1 MKLWVIVAV
10 GLLIHLVFFFS
21 VFEVFFATPLVTDL
35 TPHKSPLPPPA
46 KRLVFI
52 VADGLRAD
60 KILQIQPDGKSAAP
74 FLRKIIQEKGGW
86 GISHA
91 AVPTATRPGHV
102 ALTAGF
108 YEDPTSVAKDLQG
121 KEVVFDTVFNESQYT
136 WSWDTPK
143 FLAKVTGGN
152 QDRMF
157 SDKYPGHMKYLAGI
171 NAKDMDTWVFD
182 EFQKL
187 FLEAKEDTTLQSKLS
202 NERILFFLHLGGLDH
217 SGYIVRPS
225 SPSYLE
231 HIRFVDDGVQKLVST
246 MEQHYGS
253 DGKTA
258 YVFTSDHGM
267 TDWGAHGDG
276 TADETL
282 TPLIVWGPG
291 LRKPSTETTKYADGL
306 SEAWGLQDIRRT
318 DINQASMAGLLAA
331 LVGIPFPKNAVL
343 PMPDNVFDVSDEEM
357 AQMLYANLQQLLA
370 QVQGMREERETRSI
384 KFAFTPFQPLSAG
397 TLEDIKDRISRQL
410 ASKQFK
416 EAIQECQQSISLA
429 LRGIRYYTTYDRNH
443 LWFAVV
449 SGYVGWMVYLVSLMF
464 EENDVSAS
472 MPYPAQLS
480 RRYKAGI
487 IFFFLL
493 LAVITF
499 VVLFVQHTVWT
510 QYIYVLLPYPIWLA
524 VCLRF
529 DVYRQM
535 LVFSG
540 SLKPLLPYIALTFL
554 GLQAG
559 VMGFYYKQLMVLP
572 ILCFAA
578 WPWLSKQDL
587 LDKGIMI
594 QWSASCVAM
603 GVFALIPTGTREL
616 QFNLVVIGGVLA
628 IIVAFYVMRSFAN
641 RQLARRKQFLIYGF
655 QILMMALAIFIMR
668 HTAALAAND
677 KRTPLV
683 SQILSWI
690 IFILAIVEPF
700 LVTTDIRCRLFA
712 VALAW
717 MGPYILLGISYEV
730 IFMVIMCWNLYIW
743 MLVEARLATSYMEL
757 PTAADTSKAASSK
770 ATPDNPAKIL
780 ESVDFVML
788 YNESTNG
795 KSLQG
800 MVRADLR
807 RVFYA
812 INLIILSLYGTG
824 NVTSVNSFDPAAVF
838 CFLTI
843 SDPPTMGIF
852 IVLKIATPFIY
863 VMCAMVTVGLVTRV
877 PMKSYSL
884 LFLLMGD
891 FIAMQFFMFV
901 TDEGPWD
908 HVGATVSHYVIFQII
923 HMVLMIFYGFSYLLT
938 SCSICCFN
946 QRQTSQRT

>member
-52 VADGLRAD
+52 VAD
-60 KILQIQPDGKSAAP
+60 
-74 FLRKIIQEKGGW
+74 
-86 GISHA
+86 
-91 AVPTATRPGHV
+91 
-102 ALTAGF
+102 
-108 YEDPTSVAKDLQG
+108 DLQG

-267 TDWGAHGDG
+267 TDW
-276 TADETL
+276 
-282 TPLIVWGPG
+282 
-291 LRKPSTETTKYADGL
+291 
-306 SEAWGLQDIRRT
+306 AWGLQDIRRT

-443 LWFAVV
+443 LWF
-449 SGYVGWMVYLVSLMF
+449 
-464 EENDVSAS
+464 
-472 MPYPAQLS
+472 
-480 RRYKAGI
+480 
-487 IFFFLL
+487 
-493 LAVITF
+493 
-499 VVLFVQHTVWT
+499 
-510 QYIYVLLPYPIWLA
+510 
-524 VCLRF
+524 

-559 VMGFYYKQLMVLP
+559 
-572 ILCFAA
+572 
-578 WPWLSKQDL
+578 
-587 LDKGIMI
+587 GIMI

-683 SQILSWI
+683 
-690 IFILAIVEPF
+690 ILAIVEPF

-717 MGPYILLGISYEV
+717 MGPYILLGISYP
-730 IFMVIMCWNLYIW
+730 FFNTLY
-743 MLVEARLATSYMEL
+743 
-757 PTAADTSKAASSK
+757 
-770 ATPDNPAKIL
+770 
-780 ESVDFVML
+780 
-788 YNESTNG
+788 
-795 KSLQG
+795 Q
-800 MVRADLR
+800 
-807 RVFYA
+807 
-812 INLIILSLYGTG
+812 
-824 NVTSVNSFDPAAVF
+824 
-838 CFLTI
+838 
-843 SDPPTMGIF
+843 
-852 IVLKIATPFIY
+852 
-863 VMCAMVTVGLVTRV
+863 
-877 PMKSYSL
+877 
-884 LFLLMGD
+884 
-891 FIAMQFFMFV
+891 
-901 TDEGPWD
+901 
-908 HVGATVSHYVIFQII
+908 
-923 HMVLMIFYGFSYLLT
+923 
-938 SCSICCFN
+938 
-946 QRQTSQRT
+946 